1 MQSRVF
7 PSWRAPILSRLDLP
21 VALAC
26 CCVVQIAPRFLR
38 VPPLELAVDNGG
50 QAVPDGEDGR
60 GRIECRWRLHAASFC
75 FGYTAERDEFLLAA
89 DASRCFSWS
98 CSKDISRLRIDT
110 YCGYCVIAWHAVS
123 STLVDMVTRA
133 RKLPGRQEVL
143 PCCGED
149 VVDIEHWRLGGQ
161 HTHR

>member
-1 MQSRVF
+1 MLYRQ
-7 PSWRAPILSRLDLP
+7 LLDLSTFH
-21 VALAC
+21 LF
-26 CCVVQIAPRFLR
+26 Q
-38 VPPLELAVDNGG
+38 LAVDDRGE
-50 QAVPDGEDGR
+50 AVPDGEDGR

-75 FGYTAERDEFLLAA
+75 FGYTAERDESLLAA

-110 YCGYCVIAWHAVS
+110 YCGYCVIPWHAVS
-123 STLVDMVTRA
+123 STLVEMVTRA

-149 VVDIEHWRLGGQ
+149 AVDIEHWRLGGQ
-161 HTHR
+161 RTHR